1 MRVAVLHG
9 GRSSEHAVSLASAE
23 SAIGGIAAAGH
34 EAVPVLLERGGAWLG
49 PDGMRLALEPGG
61 GLLGADVA
69 FPVLH
74 GPYGEDGTVQGLL
87 ELADREF
94 STIRDRLRTDM
105 TGPSPEPQDDD
116 PRISPREL
124 AAFLAGQYADAGWS
138 RTDHYAWISGLL
150 LELGITSLA
159 ELGDVYVDLIVHHH
173 LGAPR
178 A

>member
-87 ELADREF
+87 ELLDVPYV
-94 STIRDRLRTDM
+94 
-105 TGPSPEPQDDD
+105 G
-116 PRISPREL
+116 
-124 AAFLAGQYADAGWS
+124 AGVFAY
-138 RTDHYAWISGLL
+138 
-150 LELGITSLA
+150 
-159 ELGDVYVDLIVHHH
+159 
-173 LGAPR
+173 
-178 A
+178 